1 MASTFLK
8 KRAFKN
14 STFKNS
20 FLIIILAN
28 ILTAQAVVVDKRAI
42 ANPESEWLSHGRN
55 YHEQRY
61 SPLKKIN
68 RDNINQLDLSW
79 SFQFSTARGMEATP
93 LVHNGVIYISTG
105 WSHVHALDAR
115 SGKQLWHYDA
125 KVAKSHLAKT
135 CCGPVNRG
143 VALWQGDSHAELQLF
158 FGALDGRLIA
168 LDASTGTENWSVQT
182 TPTDG
187 NYSITGAPRV
197 VPRVVN
203 GVEKGMVIIGNGG
216 AELGVRGFVSAYDVK
231 SGEQIW
237 RFYTVPGDP
246 NKPQESPE
254 LEAAVETWSG
264 DYWYQNGG
272 GGGTAWDSIVYDPEL
287 DLIYIG
293 TGNGSPWNRDL
304 RSPGGGDNLYLS
316 SIVALQA
323 GSGNYVWHYQVTPQ
337 DNWDSTATQQLV
349 LGELEIEGKPRSVI
363 MQAPKNGFFY
373 VLDRIT
379 GELLSA
385 DAFTHITWA
394 SHVDMKTGRPVET
407 KYADYQS
414 FGSTYIWPS
423 PYGAHNWQPMSFS
436 SKTGLMYIP
445 VQNIPGY
452 FSAQDSVV
460 YRVDRWNTGL
470 DLSESRDPKS
480 WVAAKASM
488 DALVYGELV
497 AWDPVKKQRAW
508 QVHHDKPSN
517 GGILSTAGDLVFQG
531 TWDGTFAAY
540 DAENG
545 TPLWQY
551 QSDSAILAGPI
562 SYELD
567 GEQYIAVAQ
576 GSGGTVMLTV
586 GDELK
591 RNKVNQNKLL
601 VFKRGEFNQIRQ
613 VKNSNSDNQTAQ
625 DSTLATILALGHKAE
640 TNPEIIKK
648 GQTLY
653 GQNCASCHGISVKS
667 NYIVPD
673 LRYMSE
679 QTHRDFSGIVL
690 GGTYAHKGMIG
701 FFETLSLDDSEAI
714 HAFLD
719 DKQQRLPEM
728 IEMTFLQKIEY
739 WFVYWTARLGEKYP
753 DLLNATR
760 DMMM

>member
-1 MASTFLK
+1 MPMTFL
-8 KRAFKN
+8 RY
-14 STFKNS
+14 SL
-20 FLIIILAN
+20 LITLASS
-28 ILTAQAVVVDKRAI
+28 LLPAQATVNQQTI
-42 ANPESEWLSHGRN
+42 ANPQSEWPSYGRD
-55 YHEQRY
+55 YQEQRF
-61 SPLKKIN
+61 SPLTEIN
-68 RDNINQLDLSW
+68 RDNIDELDLAW
-79 SFQFSTARGMEATP
+79 SFKFSTARGMEATP

-115 SGKQLWHYDA
+115 TGEQLWHYDA
-125 KVAKSHLAKT
+125 KVPKSHLAKT

-143 VALWQGDSHAELQLF
+143 VALWQGDSNNQLQLF

-168 LDASTGTENWSVQT
+168 LDAATGNQNWSIQT

-197 VPRVVN
+197 VPQVVN
-203 GVEKGMVIIGNGG
+203 GEEKALVIIGNGG
-216 AELGVRGFVSAYDVK
+216 AELGVRGFVSAYDAAT
-231 SGEQIW
+231 GEQIW

-246 NKPQESPE
+246 NKPQENPA
-254 LEAAVETWSG
+254 LETALETWSG

-272 GGGTAWDSIVYDPEL
+272 GGGTAWDSLVYDPEL

-293 TGNGSPWNRDL
+293 TGNGSPWNREL

-316 SIVALQA
+316 SIVALAA
-323 GSGNYVWHYQVTPQ
+323 GSGDYVWHYQVTPK
-337 DNWDSTATQQLV
+337 DNWDFTATQQLV
-349 LGELEIEGKPRSVI
+349 LAELEIAGELRSVI

-373 VLDRIT
+373 VLDRVT

-385 DAFTHITWA
+385 DLFTHITWA
-394 SHVDMKTGRPVET
+394 SHVDMATGRPVET
-407 KYADYQS
+407 KYADYQN

-470 DLSESRDPKS
+470 DLNESRDPKS

-497 AWDPVKKQRAW
+497 AWDPLKKQRAW
-508 QVHHDKPSN
+508 QVRHDKPSN

-531 TWDGTFAAY
+531 TWDGSFAAY
-540 DAENG
+540 DAEDG

-586 GDELK
+586 GEELK
-591 RNKVNQNKLL
+591 RNRVNQNKLL
-601 VFKRGEFNQIRQ
+601 VFKRGDFNQTRTVAETDQ
-613 VKNSNSDNQTAQ
+613 GNQ
-625 DSTLATILALGHKAE
+625 DSGLATILALGHKANS
-640 TNPEIIKK
+640 NPEVIKR
-648 GQTLY
+648 GEILY
-653 GQNCASCHGISVKS
+653 GQNCASCHGISAKS
-667 NYIVPD
+667 NHIVPD

-679 QTHRDFSGIVL
+679 QTHSDFSGIVL
-690 GGTYAHKGMIG
+690 GGAYTHKGMIG
-701 FFETLSLDDSEAI
+701 FYQTLAIDDAEAI

-719 DKQQRLPEM
+719 AQQQRLPTMVEM
-728 IEMTFLQKIEY
+728 SFLQKVEY

-760 DMMM
+760 KFMM